1 MAQAAHI
8 EVLRAFWLLGQTA
21 AVGTRHEVGRPLGL
35 ELVSAGKARWVDAPA
50 PSAAAPA
57 AAADPAPQGTQRKAK
72 DTAQ

>member
-1 MAQAAHI
+1 MAQPVHI

-21 AVGTRHEVGRPLGL
+21 AVGTRHEVGRPLGI

-57 AAADPAPQGTQRKAK
+57 AAAGPAPQSTRRKAK
-72 DTAQ
+72 DNAQ